1 VCKDAEVALAD
12 SSLQWSVSKA
22 RGLVSIGAIVA
33 SVAAFAGESAQIT
46 DEASAIAAAKR
57 YTKARCTT
65 ETPCEFRARREG
77 KQWNVFV
84 ELTKRNRPGEIA
96 QRYPGGHVL
105 LYFNRQGQLV
115 RRVEGE

>member
-1 VCKDAEVALAD
+1 MIKIVHIIAIAAVFATVA
-12 SSLQWSVSKA
+12 
-22 RGLVSIGAIVA
+22 VA
-33 SVAAFAGESAQIT
+33 SESTQIV

-57 YTKARCTT
+57 YTKARCTK

-77 KQWNVFV
+77 KQWNVMV
-84 ELTKRNRPGEIA
+84 EFSKRNNPREIA

-105 LYFNRQGQLV
+105 LYFNQQGQLV

>member
-1 VCKDAEVALAD
+1 MVLVGVAIAAEPTRV
-12 SSLQWSVSKA
+12 
-22 RGLVSIGAIVA
+22 
-33 SVAAFAGESAQIT
+33 T

-57 YTKARCTT
+57 YTKARCAK

-77 KQWNVFV
+77 QQWNVMV
-84 ELTKRNRPGEIA
+84 EFTKRSNPREVA

-105 LYFNRQGQLV
+105 LYFNQQGQLV

>member
-1 VCKDAEVALAD
+1 MSGERFETSTSMGSVMRSLGYILGIAAVSLSLSVGAE
-12 SSLQWSVSKA
+12 ST
-22 RGLVSIGAIVA
+22 R
-33 SVAAFAGESAQIT
+33 IT

-57 YTKARCTT
+57 YTKARCAK

-77 KQWNVFV
+77 KQWNVMV
-84 ELTKRNRPGEIA
+84 EFSKRGSSREIA

-105 LYFNRQGQLV
+105 LYFNEQGQLV